1 MYNSLVFSIN
11 IFTELVNHHHYM
23 ILEQL
28 SSSQKETHQ
37 PTTIPPPWVSGASDL
52 LSVSMDFPLVDISYK
67 WNHSI
72 CSLLCLLLLLSFCMF
87 SRFIHVVA
95 CMSTLFLFMAEGQP
109 ILQIY
114 YILSEESSALF
125 GLLLCFVLIFGIST
139 RQQHIR
145 KKGCKAV
152 HSGFRGQKNDFF
164 SSKFSFLSF
173 FKYQIRSDQSLSIVD
188 LKCFVSYCCRAK

>member
-11 IFTELVNHHHYM
+11 IFTELVNHHHYI
-23 ILEQL
+23 ILEQF
-28 SSSQKETHQ
+28 STSQKDTHQ
-37 PTTIPPPWVSGASDL
+37 PTTIPPPWVPGTSDL
-52 LSVSMDFPLVDISYK
+52 LSVFMDFPLLDISYK

-72 CSLLCLLLLLSFCMF
+72 CGLLCLILSFRVF
-87 SRFIHVVA
+87 SLFIHVVA
-95 CMSTLFLFMAEGQP
+95 GMSTLFLFMAEGQS

-125 GLLLCFVLIFGIST
+125 HLLLCFVLIFGIST

-145 KKGCKAV
+145 KKGCKVV

-164 SSKFSFLSF
+164 SSKFFLSF